1 MYEAIRL
8 AGAMTQ
14 APDFLGGGGEMGQR
28 MRALDWE
35 RTPLGTPDRWP
46 TSLRVVVRIVLAS
59 REPLALWWGGGHT
72 LLYNDACRDLIG
84 AGHPAAF
91 AAPVPEKWLDGR
103 SPLRLALH
111 PIPGEHGQ
119 LGGVLCTFASPATAD
134 A

>member
-1 MYEAIRL
+1 
-8 AGAMTQ
+8 
-14 APDFLGGGGEMGQR
+14 MGQR

-35 RTPLGTPDRWP
+35 RTPLGPPARWP
-46 TSLRVVVRIVLAS
+46 TSLRVVVRILLAS
-59 REPLALWWGGGHT
+59 HEPLALWWGGGHT
-72 LLYNDACRDLIG
+72 LLYNDACRDLMG

-91 AAPVPEKWLDGR
+91 AGPVPEEWLDGR